1 MESEWRNFKLWNYSS
16 VSQEVTLQK
25 IGKYICDKKEISQF
39 TVIAFGRRINYRLL
53 ISQRKRTGREK
64 EEEEARRRRR
74 RRKS

>member
-1 MESEWRNFKLWNYSS
+1 MNGKISNYSS

-64 EEEEARRRRR
+64 EEARRRR

>member
-16 VSQEVTLQK
+16 VSQEITLQK

-64 EEEEARRRRR
+64 EEARRRR

>member
-53 ISQRKRTGREK
+53 ISQKKRTGREK
-64 EEEEARRRRR
+64 EEARRRR

>member
-64 EEEEARRRRR
+64 EEARRRR

>member
-1 MESEWRNFKLWNYSS
+1 MESENEWKNFKLSNYSS
-16 VSQEVTLQK
+16 VSQIIFQK

-74 RRKS
+74 RKS